1 MFPIYSNTIG
11 NELIVSFNLLFYTQP
26 VELFDIRPRVQQ
38 YACMMQKDQ
47 SPEPIKMPFTCGLVG
62 SKEPLL
68 DGGLNLH
75 EKRQFWGTFVGM
87 PRRARGRYIQH
98 TERYSQD
105 SSSSDAVSRCHNCS
119 NWWILLLFLPQVVK
133 IPGLKTTKN

>member
-75 EKRQFWGTFVGM
+75 EKRQFGGHSWACPDVHAVDISNILNVIRKTAAVAM
-87 PRRARGRYIQH
+87 PSLAAITAAIGGYYYYFYPR
-98 TERYSQD
+98 
-105 SSSSDAVSRCHNCS
+105 
-119 NWWILLLFLPQVVK
+119 
-133 IPGLKTTKN
+133 